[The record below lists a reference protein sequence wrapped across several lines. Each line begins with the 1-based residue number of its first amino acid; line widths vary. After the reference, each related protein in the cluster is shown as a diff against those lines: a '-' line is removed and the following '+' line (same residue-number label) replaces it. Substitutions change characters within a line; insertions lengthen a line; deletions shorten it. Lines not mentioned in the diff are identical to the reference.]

1 MWRLAALALIVCAG
15 CANED
20 SWWRDSALGEVGARL
35 SGRLPYAPPMT
46 TVSSPAFYPP
56 APAEAPAEGA
66 AAAGGASGGKP

>member
-35 SGRLPYAPPMT
+35 SGRRPYAPT
-46 TVSSPAFYPP
+46 SSVSSPAFYPP
-56 APAEAPAEGA
+56 APAEAPAVGA
-66 AAAGGASGGKP
+66 LPASGASGGKP